1 MDGLTDGWGQPGG
14 SGTLAWVG
22 SLLSRAGGRWSPAG
36 YCWKRPGTW
45 KSRVRSGQGRCTV
58 AFRLRAG
65 LPVGMDGAGWLRA
78 QGQRSTGLEPR
89 EMQGSLGGVWTKDTP
104 GDDTFSG
111 DGGGGRWVK
120 I

>member
-1 MDGLTDGWGQPGG
+1 MAQDA
-14 SGTLAWVG
+14 SVIEN
-22 SLLSRAGGRWSPAG
+22 
-36 YCWKRPGTW
+36 
-45 KSRVRSGQGRCTV
+45 V
-58 AFRLRAG
+58 ARLRAG